1 MRCRRWPA
9 RAACRPR
16 GADPGILVSPS
27 DKLAQRLALGVPALL
42 LGGAFVSQYV
52 FGLYPCEMCW
62 WQRWPHFAAIALALV
77 STIAEPRRMWIAFAA
92 LAVLVSGL
100 IGGYHAGVE
109 YGWWQG
115 LTACANTAASGGDA
129 LEAILDA
136 PLVRCDQAAWSL
148 FGISLAGWN
157 FLISTAAALTI
168 FALLRRKA

>member
-1 MRCRRWPA
+1 MLDTPHA
-9 RAACRPR
+9 R
-16 GADPGILVSPS
+16 
-27 DKLAQRLALGVPALL
+27 LAQRLALAVPALL
-42 LGGAFVSQYV
+42 LAGAYVSEYG

-157 FLISTAAALTI
+157 FLI
-168 FALLRRKA
+168 